1 MYIGGKMKLSQ
12 MESDT
17 TMLNLF
23 RSSGPK
29 VGRITPVD
37 AIARAKAGT
46 LTLLDVRE
54 IGELQASG
62 KAKGAVHIPLG
73 LVELKA
79 NPKAPDCDKRLA
91 TDKAVA
97 VYCMSGGRSGR
108 AAEVLV
114 GLGYTEVYNLG
125 GMADWVAAGG
135 AVERV

>member
-1 MYIGGKMKLSQ
+1 MYMQGKAQLPQ
-12 MESDT
+12 MESDIA
-17 TMLNLF
+17 MLNLF

-29 VGRITPVD
+29 VGRIAPVE

-73 LVELKA
+73 LVGLKA
-79 NPKAPDCDKRLA
+79 DPKAPDCDKRLA

-108 AAEVLV
+108 AAEILL
-114 GLGYTEVYNLG
+114 GLGYAEVYNLG
-125 GMADWVAAGG
+125 GMGDWVAAGG
-135 AVERV
+135 PVERV